1 MLRICTFLGPCCF
14 QSNFHLGKHIL
25 CLHFSDWAR
34 DIVDKNVALEN
45 VWRKVVVARRSNPI
59 VLVLVLDEGKV
70 TERIEVQKNTCS
82 EEP

>member
-1 MLRICTFLGPCCF
+1 M
-14 QSNFHLGKHIL
+14 
-25 CLHFSDWAR
+25 
-34 DIVDKNVALEN
+34 DKNVALEN

-70 TERIEVQKNTCS
+70 PERIEVQKNTCY